1 MCAPG
6 VMLLLYSVRQLQASY
21 KNSYLHV
28 SDIKRPTYADF
39 RLGARSVG
47 CRAQWIGG
55 LSGGYREVSDPLS
68 KS

>member
-6 VMLLLYSVRQLQASY
+6 VMLLLYNVRQFQASY

-28 SDIKRPTYADF
+28 SDIKLPTYADF
-39 RLGARSVG
+39 RLGASSVR

-55 LSGGYREVSDPLS
+55 LSGGYRGVSDPRS